1 VTAIDKL
8 AVVRKL
14 LAKAEGAATEAEAYN
29 AMARRLITE
38 HGIDVAVL
46 AADGNGPADVIG
58 GTRIAMTN
66 PYSPEKARLLGWIAS
81 ALGVRSVLH
90 HHTPSNIRAVTIFG
104 YESDRARVELLYTS
118 LLLQASSQLS
128 VARPQPTPAQQWEAL
143 RYGRPLP
150 SLAAYRRSW
159 LHGYAT
165 EVHRRLVAAQ
175 EAAVAHRDA
184 TTSQAGT
191 GGPSTALVLADRSA
205 LVDRA
210 YAEAFPTLGKSR
222 RRTLSGSGMG
232 DGIRAGSRA
241 DLGTGT
247 GVAAAR
253 RPVLGA

>member
-1 VTAIDKL
+1 MIDKL
-8 AVVRKL
+8 DVVRKL
-14 LAKAEGAATEAEAYN
+14 LAKAEGAATEAEAEAYN
-29 AMARRLITE
+29 AMARKLITE

-46 AADGNGPADVIG
+46 AADGNGPADAIG
-58 GTRIAMTN
+58 GTRIAITD
-66 PYSPEKARLLGWIAS
+66 PYSPEKARLLAWIAT
-81 ALGVRSVLH
+81 ALGCRAVLH
-90 HHTPSNIRAVTIFG
+90 ERNRRNVAAITIFG
-104 YESDRARVELLYTS
+104 HESDRARIELLYTS
-118 LLLQASSQLS
+118 LLLQASTWLS
-128 VARPQPTPAQQWEAL
+128 TVRPAFTPAGLSEL
-143 RYGRPLP
+143 RQYGRTE
-150 SLAAYRRSW
+150 SVAAYRRSW

-222 RRTLSGSGMG
+222 RRTLSGSGMS